1 MQELKELIIMRK
13 QCVEEIEKMKRDNVI
28 SVKESFITNRKL
40 NDEIKKYFDYTRE
53 KSKVTNRKK
62 LIFLFTV
69 ISLIIIILTSLIL
82 AVLSGNLQNVIN
94 IFVFKL
100 ISNTFILSEF
110 IFSILLISKNVL
122 KYDNLKNN
130 INCKINECELEM
142 KKLKEQV
149 SLLEQKHLNYCKLL
163 AGKEKKKELID
174 GEINNK
180 LFSKKS
186 IVRKSDEYI
195 EKHNSNKR
203 IRIK

>member
-163 AGKEKKKELID
+163 TGKEKQKELID

-180 LFSKKS
+180 LFPKKS